1 MYTNIYVYIGSI
13 ITIIEHVPVQVQSW
27 KIKQNMKELVRADS
41 IVHVIDIQVYNGS
54 KHAEMADH
62 IGTLTILR

>member
-1 MYTNIYVYIGSI
+1 
-13 ITIIEHVPVQVQSW
+13 
-27 KIKQNMKELVRADS
+27 MKELVCVCANS

-54 KHAEMADH
+54 KHTEMADH

>member
-1 MYTNIYVYIGSI
+1 
-13 ITIIEHVPVQVQSW
+13 
-27 KIKQNMKELVRADS
+27 MKELVRADS